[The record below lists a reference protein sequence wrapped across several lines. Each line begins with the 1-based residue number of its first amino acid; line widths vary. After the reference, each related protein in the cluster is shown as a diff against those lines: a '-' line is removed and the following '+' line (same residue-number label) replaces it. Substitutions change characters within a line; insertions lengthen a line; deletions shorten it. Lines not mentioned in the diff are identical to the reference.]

1 MKNNNT
7 YWKGVEELEQSPEFV
22 EKANA
27 EFADFLPVNES
38 NPSNG
43 EADDSSRRD
52 FLKLMGFGFA
62 AATLVACEAPVRKI
76 IPYVNKPIE
85 VEPGRANYYASSYVS
100 GSEYASIVVK
110 TREGRPIKIEGN
122 TESTITQ
129 GGVNT
134 QIQASVLSLYDIARR
149 KKFSK
154 NGADITRK
162 SADKVIIKGL
172 KTAGKIAI
180 VSESVI
186 SPTTNAAISEFK
198 AAFGSVDHIQY
209 DPISASGIVK
219 ANKGVFPNY
228 RFAKADVV
236 VGFSADF
243 LSGWGSSIEYTRDY
257 AAQRKVRRGKNAKN
271 TMNKHYQFETMMSLT
286 GANADERIAIN
297 PSEEPFYI
305 ANLYNLVA
313 KGTGNSSLN
322 SVQAVDNEKL
332 KAAAKALLSAKGKSL
347 VICSSNDEAVQ
358 ILVRDIN
365 AMLSNVGTTVDL
377 ENALLTKKGDDA
389 KMNNFI
395 KNVSQYDAVIILD
408 ANPVYNHPRGAE
420 LAAGLAKV
428 KMSIAISD
436 RLDETSSLATF
447 HTPSLHNLES
457 WGDALPKSKTYSI
470 VQPTITPIFENA
482 KYGYE
487 NRAAVESLLTWAG
500 NSTNSYDLVRK
511 VAEETIYPSVTGFSS
526 FEVFWI
532 ELLKTGVAELG
543 TEVNQ
548 PVVQNADVSNETESE
563 PVATDVIDE
572 VEAIEVSSSSAQESY
587 SSISSTY
594 KKVSGVELVLFANQS
609 VGAGHQANNPW
620 LQEVP
625 DSISKV
631 CWDNYIA
638 VSPIDMRGNDLVEGG
653 LEQGDVLNITLN
665 GAEAKLPVVVQPGQ
679 KAGTIAVALGYGRTK
694 AGQLAA
700 GLNEEHKINA
710 EGIATI
716 GSDVYDFVSVSNGT
730 LNFSVS
736 GVTVAKAGSTRRIA
750 QTQTHHT
757 IMGRDIVREATIADY
772 NKGESKFKEQ
782 MTDRY
787 QIFVTTADGE
797 KHIPNT
803 VDIWAPD
810 PASPTTDKDGKLIE
824 VKTHLYPNHHWGM
837 VIDMNSCIGCSA
849 CIVGCQVENNIPVVG
864 KDEVIRRR
872 EMHWMRIDRYYTSAP
887 EEGEDAEKV
896 AALVDDKKWTIG
908 GNKELEKPSDY
919 PARVTF
925 QPMLCQHCNHATCES
940 VCPVMATSHSSEGL
954 NQMAYNRCIGTR
966 YCANNCAYKVRRFN
980 WFNYSDSRDSG
991 REFMGVNV
999 AQNDDLAKMVLNPDV
1014 MVRARGVIEKCS
1026 MCVQRIQSGKLDAK
1040 LNKRTVNDGEIQV
1053 ACAQSC
1059 PADAI
1064 TFGDMNDP
1072 KSKISVALAE
1082 EAADRKY
1089 HVLEEL
1095 NVKPNVSYLTK
1106 IRNI

>member
-7 YWKGVEELEQSPEFV
+7 YWKGVEELEQTPEFV
-22 EKANA
+22 AKANEEFA
-27 EFADFLPVNES
+27 EFLPMSES

-62 AATLVACEAPVRKI
+62 AATLVACETPVRKI

-85 VEPGRANYYASSYVS
+85 IEPGRANYYASTYVS

-134 QIQASVLSLYDIARR
+134 QVQASVLSLYDIARQ
-149 KKFSK
+149 KFFTK
-154 NGADITRK
+154 NGEKISRK
-162 SADKVIIKGL
+162 NADKAIVKGL
-172 KTAGKIAI
+172 KSASKIAI

-186 SPTTNAAISEFK
+186 SPTTNAAIAEFK
-198 AAFGSVDHIQY
+198 STFSAVDHIQY
-209 DPISASGIVK
+209 DPISANGIVQ
-219 ANKGVFPNY
+219 ANNGIFPNY
-228 RFAKADVV
+228 KFAKADVV

-243 LSGWGSSIEYTRDY
+243 LGGWGSSIEYTRDY

-271 TMNKHYQFETMMSLT
+271 TMNKHYQFETAMSLT
-286 GANADERIAIN
+286 GANADERIAIK
-297 PSEEPFYI
+297 PSDEPFYI

-313 KGTGNSSLN
+313 KGTGNPSLSS
-322 SVQAVDNEKL
+322 VKVIDDAKL
-332 KAAAKALLSAKGKSL
+332 KASSVALLAAKGKSL
-347 VICSSNDEAVQ
+347 VVSSSNDVAIQ
-358 ILVRDIN
+358 SLVRHIN
-365 AMLSNVGTTVDL
+365 AMLSNVGTTVEL
-377 ENALLTKKGDDA
+377 ENVLLTKKGDDA
-389 KMNNFI
+389 KMNNFV
-395 KNVSQYDAVIILD
+395 KNVAQYDAVIILD
-408 ANPVYNHPRGAE
+408 ANPVYNHPKGAD
-420 LAAGLAKV
+420 LAKGLAKV
-428 KMSIAISD
+428 KLSVAISD
-436 RLDETSSLATF
+436 RLDETSLLATY

-470 VQPTITPIFENA
+470 VQPTITPIFENP

-487 NRAAVESLLTWAG
+487 NRAGIESLLTWAG
-500 NSTNSYDLVRK
+500 NTTMSYDFVRK
-511 VAEETIYPSVTGFSS
+511 VAEETIYASVSGFSS
-526 FEVFWI
+526 FESFWV
-532 ELLKTGVAELG
+532 ELLKTGVVELNAVVKQAE
-543 TEVNQ
+543 TEVAE
-548 PVVQNADVSNETESE
+548 VIETS
-563 PVATDVIDE
+563 TTG
-572 VEAIEVSSSSAQESY
+572 AQEAY
-587 SSISSTY
+587 NTISSTY
-594 KKVSGVELVLFANQS
+594 KTVSGVELVLYPNQS

-625 DSISKV
+625 DTISKV

-638 VSPIDMRGNDLVEGG
+638 VSPIDMRGDNLIEGG
-653 LEQGDVLNITLN
+653 LEQGDVLTIQLN

-679 KAGTIAVALGYGRTK
+679 KSGTIAVALGYGRTK

-700 GLNEEHKINA
+700 GLNSEHKINA
-710 EGIATI
+710 EGVAAI
-716 GSDVYDFVSVSNGT
+716 GSDVYDFVTVSNGT
-730 LNFSVS
+730 LNFNVA
-736 GVTVAKAGSTRRIA
+736 GVTVTKNGTTRRIA

-757 IMGRDIVREATIADY
+757 IMGRDIVREAKMSDY
-772 NKGESKFKEQ
+772 EKGEKKFDQQ

-887 EEGEDAEKV
+887 EEGEDAAKV

-925 QPMLCQHCNHATCES
+925 QPMLCQHCNHATCET
-940 VCPVMATSHSSEGL
+940 VCPVLATSHSSEGL

-991 REFMGVNV
+991 REFMGVNTP
-999 AQNDDLAKMVLNPDV
+999 ANDDLAKMVLNPDV

-1040 LNKRTVNDGEIQV
+1040 LNKRTVKDGEIQV

-1064 TFGDMNDP
+1064 SFGDMND
-1072 KSKISVALAE
+1072 KDSRISKVLAE

-1095 NVKPNVSYLTK
+1095 NVKPNVTYLTK

>member
-7 YWKGVEELEQSPEFV
+7 YWKGVEELEQTPEFV

-27 EFADFLPVNES
+27 EFAEFLPMSES

-62 AATLVACEAPVRKI
+62 AATLVACETPVRKI

-85 VEPGRANYYASSYVS
+85 IEPGRANYYASSYVS

-154 NGADITRK
+154 KGVDITRK
-162 SADKVIIKGL
+162 ASDKAIIKGL
-172 KTAGKIAI
+172 KSSSKIAI

-186 SPTTNAAISEFK
+186 SPTTNAAIAEFK
-198 AAFGSVDHIQY
+198 AAFGSVEHVQY
-209 DPISASGIVK
+209 DPISADGIVK
-219 ANKGVFPNY
+219 ANNGIFPNY
-228 RFAKADVV
+228 KFGKADVV

-243 LSGWGSSIEYTRDY
+243 LGGWGSSIEYTRDY

-271 TMNKHYQFETMMSLT
+271 TMNKHYQFETAMSLT
-286 GANADERIAIN
+286 GANADERIAII
-297 PSEEPFYI
+297 PSDEPFYI
-305 ANLYNLVA
+305 ANLYSLVA
-313 KGTGNSSLN
+313 KGTGNSPLN
-322 SVQAVDNEKL
+322 GVKAIDNPKL
-332 KAAAKALLSAKGKSL
+332 NDAAKALLTAKGKSL
-347 VICSSNDEAVQ
+347 VISSSNDAAVQ
-358 ILVRDIN
+358 TLVRDIN
-365 AMLSNVGTTVDL
+365 VMLNNVGATV
-377 ENALLTKKGDDA
+377 EIQNALLTKKGDDA
-389 KMNNFI
+389 KMNKFI
-395 KNVSQYDAVIILD
+395 ESISQYDAIIILE
-408 ANPVYNHPRGAE
+408 ANPVYNHPKGAE
-420 LAAGLAKV
+420 FAEGLAKV
-428 KMSIAISD
+428 KLSIAISD
-436 RLDETSSLATF
+436 RLDETTSLAIY
-447 HTPSLHNLES
+447 HAPSLHNLES

-470 VQPTITPIFENA
+470 VQPTITPIFENP

-500 NSTNSYDLVRK
+500 NSTSSYDFVRK
-511 VAEETIYPSVTGFSS
+511 VAERSVFPSLSGFNS
-526 FEVFWI
+526 FDAFWI
-532 ELLKTGVAELG
+532 ELLKTGVIELE
-543 TEVNQ
+543 TVSKQ
-548 PVVQNADVSNETESE
+548 SVVEDTQGQGG
-563 PVATDVIDE
+563 
-572 VEAIEVSSSSAQESY
+572 SAQEAY
-587 SSISSTY
+587 SSISSSY
-594 KKVSGVELVLFANQS
+594 KKASGVELVLFANQS

-625 DSISKV
+625 DPMSKV

-638 VSPIDMRGNDLVEGG
+638 VSPIDMRGSDLVEGG
-653 LEQGDVLNITLN
+653 LEQGDVLTITLD

-694 AGQLAA
+694 AGQLAG
-700 GLNEEHKINA
+700 GLNEEHKVNA
-710 EGIATI
+710 EGIAAI
-716 GSDVYDFVSVSNGT
+716 GSDVFDFVSVTNGS
-730 LNFSVS
+730 LNFNVS
-736 GVTVAKAGSTRRIA
+736 GVTVTKAGTTRRIA

-757 IMGRDIVREATIADY
+757 IMGRDIVRESTITDY
-772 NKGESKFKEQ
+772 QKGEEKFGKQ
-782 MTDRY
+782 MEDRY
-787 QIFVTTADGE
+787 QLWVTTADGE

-810 PASPTTDKDGKLIE
+810 PASPTTDKDGNLIE

-887 EEGEDAEKV
+887 EEGVNAEKV

-919 PARVTF
+919 PTRVTF
-925 QPMLCQHCNHATCES
+925 QPMLCQHCNHATCET
-940 VCPVMATSHSSEGL
+940 VCPVLATSHSSEGL

-991 REFMGVNV
+991 REFMGVNTP
-999 AQNDDLAKMVLNPDV
+999 ANDDLAKMVLNPDV

-1040 LNKRTVNDGEIQV
+1040 LNKRKVKDGEIQV

-1064 TFGDMNDP
+1064 TFGDMNDAE
-1072 KSKISVALAE
+1072 SNISVALAE

-1095 NVKPNVSYLTK
+1095 NVKPNVTYLTK